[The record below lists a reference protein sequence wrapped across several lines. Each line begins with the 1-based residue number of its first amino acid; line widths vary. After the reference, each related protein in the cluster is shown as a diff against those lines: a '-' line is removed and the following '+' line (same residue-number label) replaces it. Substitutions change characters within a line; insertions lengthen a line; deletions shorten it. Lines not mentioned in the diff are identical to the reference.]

1 MTNTNLFTNRNRL
14 TENKLRVA
22 EGRKGEGV
30 IGEFGMDVCTLL
42 YIKGKANRDRLSITW
57 TSAPGCVAAWM
68 EGEFEEMDTCMCMAE
83 SLCCAP

>member
-1 MTNTNLFTNRNRL
+1 MTKTNLFTNRNRL
-14 TENKLRVA
+14 TENKLRG
-22 EGRKGEGV
+22 GRGEGV
-30 IGEFGMDVCTLL
+30 IGEFGMDVGTLL
-42 YIKGKANRDRLSITW
+42 YIKWTANRDRLSITW